1 MAFDKVTTLKG
12 SGKKFQM
19 NEQVKRYTLRD
30 NGFEE
35 TKSGN
40 FQFIRDLDTNT
51 LNKQG
56 LKVKIAVS
64 NDLKTLKLST
74 TTSNGLKTVDVYGK
88 ETMADAREQ
97 LEFILDGLVERGVL
111 TVISE

>member
-1 MAFDKVTTLKG
+1 MAFEKVTALKG
-12 SGKKFQM
+12 SGRKFQM

-56 LKVKIAVS
+56 IKVKIVVS
-64 NDLKTLKLST
+64 DDLKTLKLST
-74 TTSNGLKTVDVYGK
+74 TTSNGLKLVDVYGK
-88 ETMADAREQ
+88 ETMADAKEQ

-111 TVISE
+111 APLSE